1 MKATIQQEFLSEVLV
16 EILGLLD
23 QKNLE
28 AVSSKLK
35 GLHEAD
41 IALIL
46 ESLPADDRTAV
57 FELVPSAMHGAVL
70 AEVSDAVRPS
80 LVEELEPEE
89 LRQAAESM
97 DMDDLAD
104 LVGELPKDVA
114 KDLLDTMDA
123 QDRARLEQALAY
135 KEETA
140 GGLMEPV
147 TVTLRPDLTVA
158 TVLRYAR
165 RRGLPERVDKLFVV
179 DDEGILKGSLRLSYL
194 VSSAENATVESI
206 MSNTPRTILV
216 DTPQDEVARLF
227 ERYDLISAAV
237 VDGNGKLLGRITI
250 DDVVDIIRDE
260 GEQHMMNMAG
270 LSEDE
275 DLFGPVAKTSRNR
288 SVWLIFNLVAAF
300 IASSVIGLFQDRIQ
314 KLVALAVL
322 LPVVASLAGNV
333 GNQALTVVIRGLATG
348 QISSGNRGDLFRKE
362 ILVGF
367 NNGLVFALIVGVIVF
382 MWFHNW
388 LLGVVIALAVAAN
401 LLTAAGLG
409 SIIPLVLKRFGVDP
423 PLAGSVLLTA
433 TMDML
438 GYFVFLGLASI
449 ILF

>member
-1 MKATIQQEFLSEVLV
+1 MKETIQQEFLSEILV
-16 EILGLLD
+16 EILGALD
-23 QKNLE
+23 QKKHE
-28 AVSSKLK
+28 AVSEKLK
-35 GLHEAD
+35 QLHEAD

-46 ESLPADDRTAV
+46 ESLPADDRSIV
-57 FELVPSAMHGAVL
+57 FDLVPAEMHGAIL
-70 AEVSDAVRPS
+70 AEVSDGVRPS

-89 LRQAAESM
+89 LRQAVESM

-104 LVGELPKDVA
+104 FVGELPDRVA
-114 KDLLDTMDA
+114 RDLLDTMDA
-123 QDRARLEQALAY
+123 QDRARLEEALSY
-135 KEETA
+135 EEETA

-147 TVTLRPDLTVA
+147 TVTLRPHLTVA

-165 RRGLPERVDKLFVV
+165 RRGLPDRTDKLFVV
-179 DDEGILKGSLRLSYL
+179 DEEGILKGSLRLSYL
-194 VSSAENATVESI
+194 VSSSENATVESI

-216 DTPQDEVARLF
+216 STPQDEVARLF

-237 VDGNGKLLGRITI
+237 VDAKGKLLGRITI

-260 GEQHMMNMAG
+260 GEQQMMNMAG

-275 DLFGPVAKTSRNR
+275 DLFGPVAQTSRNR
-288 SVWLIFNLVAAF
+288 SLWLVFNLVAAF
-300 IASSVIGLFQDRIQ
+300 IASWVIGLFEARIE

-348 QISSGNRGDLFRKE
+348 QISPGNRGDLFRKE
-362 ILVGF
+362 LLVGLT
-367 NNGLVFALIVGVIVF
+367 NGLMFATLVGAVVFV
-382 MWFHNW
+382 WFDNW
-388 LLGVVIALAVAAN
+388 LLGLVIALAVAVN

-423 PLAGSVLLTA
+423 PVAGGVLLTA

-438 GYFVFLGLASI
+438 GYFVFLGLASV